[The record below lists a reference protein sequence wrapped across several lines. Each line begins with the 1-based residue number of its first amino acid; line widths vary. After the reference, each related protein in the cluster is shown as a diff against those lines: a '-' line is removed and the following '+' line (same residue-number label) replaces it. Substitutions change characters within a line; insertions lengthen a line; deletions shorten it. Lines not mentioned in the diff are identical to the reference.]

1 MELKSLRHFVALV
14 EHQGFARA
22 GEAIGLSQPALSR
35 SIQNLEQRLGCE
47 LVSRSGKG
55 IELTPQGELVLEHA
69 RRLIAGSTAM
79 RNALRQ
85 FNNLEAGELLIG
97 GGPFPAAGL
106 LPRVLAAFN
115 SRHPGVKVRLE
126 VQHWVALREQLLE
139 ETLELFVA
147 DIREL
152 QNDPLLKVT
161 PLQQQPSRLFCRAG
175 HPLANRSDL
184 TPALLAQYP
193 LACFRVPDALL
204 LDLRRTLPRDDPQIS
219 LECDNLDVLKR
230 MVQHCDALSIGSQDT
245 LQDEVAAGTLVLL
258 DWPDLMPGTSFGL
271 VTRAHGPLSPAAEA
285 FIELLQVNAAD

>member
-97 GGPFPAAGL
+97 GGP
-106 LPRVLAAFN
+106 
-115 SRHPGVKVRLE
+115 
-126 VQHWVALREQLLE
+126 VQRGGCLR
-139 ETLELFVA
+139 T
-147 DIREL
+147 
-152 QNDPLLKVT
+152 
-161 PLQQQPSRLFCRAG
+161 
-175 HPLANRSDL
+175 
-184 TPALLAQYP
+184 
-193 LACFRVPDALL
+193 
-204 LDLRRTLPRDDPQIS
+204 
-219 LECDNLDVLKR
+219 
-230 MVQHCDALSIGSQDT
+230 
-245 LQDEVAAGTLVLL
+245 
-258 DWPDLMPGTSFGL
+258 
-271 VTRAHGPLSPAAEA
+271 
-285 FIELLQVNAAD
+285 

>member
-69 RRLIAGSTAM
+69 RRLIAGSKAM

-106 LPRVLAAFN
+106 LPRVLGKFN
-115 SRHPGVKVRLE
+115 RRYPGVKVRLE
-126 VQHWVALREQLLE
+126 VQHWVALREQLLNE
-139 ETLELFVA
+139 ELDLFVA

-152 QNDPLLKVT
+152 QSDPLLQVT
-161 PLQQQPSRLFCRAG
+161 PLQRQPSRLFCRAD
-175 HPLANRSDL
+175 HPLVNRSDL
-184 TPALLAQYP
+184 TPTLLAEYP
-193 LACFRVPDALL
+193 LACFRVPDAILQ
-204 LDLRRTLPRDDPQIS
+204 DLRRTMPREDPQIS

-230 MVQHCDALSIGSQDT
+230 MVQHCDALSIGSLDI
-245 LQDEVAAGTLVLL
+245 LQDELAAGTLALL

-271 VTRAHGPLSPAAEA
+271 VTRAHGPMSPAAEA
-285 FIELLQVNAAD
+285 FIELLQANATD